1 MSLIV
6 IQVIQVKVKNLIVLS
21 SLGEVVKM
29 EKRVDESLL
38 GGMTVIIGD
47 KFIDMSLAKKIKKY
61 TDLISQP
68 I

>member
-1 MSLIV
+1 MLLI
-6 IQVIQVKVKNLIVLS
+6 QAKNLLILLS

-29 EKRVDESLL
+29 EKRVDEALL

>member
-6 IQVIQVKVKNLIVLS
+6 IQVIQVQVKNLIVLS